1 VTGNFNES
9 PGGEGSGENSTA
21 EYIKKLKAELA
32 ELKAAQGMF
41 SSSQTVRNRQRS
53 QKGCTRQVSP
63 RYEMRVLSQ
72 EVEYLNYF
80 GDCTGH

>member
-1 VTGNFNES
+1 MNES
-9 PGGEGSGENSTA
+9 PGGEGSEENSTA

-32 ELKAAQGMF
+32 ELKAAQGVA
-41 SSSQTVRNRQRS
+41 SSSQTVRNRHRD
-53 QKGCTRQVSP
+53 QKGSTRQVPP

-80 GDCTGH
+80 GPCTGR